1 MSSSIAPAALKPS
14 APSVKGKG
22 SADATEASGFSGLL
36 DTPAGD
42 RKRQPASPSSAAHS
56 PAESARR
63 HDHAASENRTSDPAS
78 PPPPNEAEAADHAIA
93 ATGTKPSGKAGEEG
107 KAEAGKEKEANDP
120 EHPKHRT
127 IATDIAAV
135 LFGLSA
141 SGIVNPSRSATGTVA
156 GSPAMPTA
164 GGSESGAKGT
174 DQAEAVLAKSL
185 ADPNTV
191 MRSGRLASVPP
202 VAGEAPGSAG
212 PAPTIPATAPETPNA
227 GTPQQSSS
235 PARLQGVTVTTV
247 SGAPPAAE
255 PVEAGNPQLAAIGPG
270 AMNAAPSDATG
281 TNMPGGTEAD
291 RNGGSSS
298 AVSQAAP
305 AALPRS
311 SGRGAATGGD
321 AGTNGQSGDGH
332 PEKSPQAAPRNASSA
347 QVTGSPAFSG
357 FGGSSLPLLGQTAS
371 SFVAGMGAPQ
381 SWADYLGP
389 AATMANGPA
398 MAGPVR
404 SLSIALQPAAL
415 GSVTANLHL
424 SGQQL
429 RIDVEVQTEEA
440 HQRLSNDTDD
450 IVKSLRSLGFDVSHV
465 TIRHGG
471 NAPPAAQ
478 GANQTAGQAQ
488 GHTPFQA
495 SANSGGSGG
504 GAARGNTGKHDA
516 DRDSHAPASRPMG
529 GDGISRGLYI

>member
-14 APSVKGKG
+14 VPSMKGKG

-141 SGIVNPSRSATGTVA
+141 SGIVNPSRSATGTAA

-191 MRSGRLASVPP
+191 LRSGRSASVPP
-202 VAGEAPGSAG
+202 VGGGASGSAG
-212 PAPTIPATAPETPNA
+212 PAPTIPATAAEMPNA
-227 GTPQQSSS
+227 DTPQQSPS

-247 SGAPPAAE
+247 SGAPPAAG

-281 TNMPGGTEAD
+281 TNMPRGTEAD

-298 AVSQAAP
+298 TAQAAP
-305 AALPRS
+305 AALPQSSSRS
-311 SGRGAATGGD
+311 AATGGD

-347 QVTGSPAFSG
+347 QVAGSPAFNG

-440 HQRLSNDTDD
+440 HQRLSNDADD

-488 GHTPFQA
+488 GHAPFQA